1 MIPFKHKERTYSLT
15 VEQHENGYHGYFP
28 ALPGCYCWGATYDA
42 AVKNAEDALARHLQ
56 TLPENGDSVCDGT
69 AQRPVSLRSRI
80 LGSAVFLRT
89 FNLHT
94 ATTAAAMLTC
104 IAIVLNVGPFARA
117 PTTLPAGRESIRATL
132 QHPTESSSSSRPTVS
147 VANPPQF
154 LEITAEREH
163 SSPEVIKASIQAP
176 SETSSDLMKRDMVVG
191 VWSPE
196 GGVCSAR
203 DFQRGV
209 MPAVISADGAWA
221 GDTFCVFRK
230 KQQTESGWRV
240 LAECSSPRERWTSNV
255 RLSVSENR
263 LVWTSQRGTETYSRC
278 APDVLMAQAR

>member
-28 ALPGCYCWGATYDA
+28 ALPGCYSWGATYDA

-69 AQRPVSLRSRI
+69 AQRPVSLRNRI

-89 FNLHT
+89 LNLHT
-94 ATTAAAMLTC
+94 AGTAAAMLTC
-104 IAIVLNVGPFARA
+104 IAIVLNFGPFARA
-117 PTTLPAGRESIRATL
+117 PTTVPAGRQSVGVTL
-132 QHPTESSSSSRPTVS
+132 QHPAELSTSSRPTIGVP
-147 VANPPQF
+147 NPPQS
-154 LEITAEREH
+154 LETTVEGER
-163 SSPEVIKASIQAP
+163 SSPEPIKASIQAP
-176 SETSSDLMKRDMVVG
+176 SEATSDLTKRDIVVG

-209 MPAVISADGAWA
+209 LPAVISADGAWA

-240 LAECSSPRERWTSNV
+240 LAECSSPREHWTSNV

-263 LVWTSQRGTETYSRC
+263 LVWTSQRGTETYARC
-278 APDVLMAQAR
+278 AADVLMAQAR

>member
-28 ALPGCYCWGATYDA
+28 ALPGCYSWGATYDA
-42 AVKNAEDALARHLQ
+42 VVKNAEDALARHLQ

-69 AQRPVSLRSRI
+69 AQRPVSLRRRI

-89 FNLHT
+89 VNLHT
-94 ATTAAAMLTC
+94 VTTAAAMLTC
-104 IAIVLNVGPFARA
+104 TAIVLNVGPFARA
-117 PTTLPAGRESIRATL
+117 PTIVPAGRESIRAAL
-132 QHPTESSSSSRPTVS
+132 QHPTELSSSPRPIVG
-147 VANPPQF
+147 VASPPQS
-154 LEITAEREH
+154 LETTAETEH
-163 SSPEVIKASIQAP
+163 SSPEPIKASLQVP
-176 SETSSDLMKRDMVVG
+176 SEASSDLMKRDMVVG

-263 LVWTSQRGTETYSRC
+263 LVWTSQRGTETYARC
-278 APDVLMAQAR
+278 AADVLMAQAR